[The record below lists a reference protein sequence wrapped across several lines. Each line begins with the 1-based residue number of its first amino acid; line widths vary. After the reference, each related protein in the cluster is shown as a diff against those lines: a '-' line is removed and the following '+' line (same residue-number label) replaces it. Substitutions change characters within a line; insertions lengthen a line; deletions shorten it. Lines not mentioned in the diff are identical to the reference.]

1 VTEATVLA
9 AAPDW
14 HPAPAV
20 QIRGL
25 PHQAPFVTEEPDELE
40 EADEVC
46 DPSHFAPRWWP
57 ATDAE

>member
-1 VTEATVLA
+1 VIEMTVLA
-9 AAPDW
+9 APTDR

-20 QIRGL
+20 QIKGL
-25 PHQAPFVTEEPDELE
+25 PRQAPVLDEEPDELE
-40 EADEVC
+40 QADEVC